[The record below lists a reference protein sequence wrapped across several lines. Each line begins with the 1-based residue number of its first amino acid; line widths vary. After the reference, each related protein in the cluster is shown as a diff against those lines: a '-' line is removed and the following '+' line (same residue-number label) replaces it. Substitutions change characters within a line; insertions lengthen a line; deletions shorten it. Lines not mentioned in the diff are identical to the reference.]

1 MSCICDLCLCLGR
14 GPAGTGPRRSQIWCL
29 LLTGPELELSPSGLV
44 GLLPLT
50 CLSLLAPQGPYLGLA
65 SSLMDPPIGLRVP
78 TEGAEKGRGQEQ
90 EAVPTMVSP
99 LLAFHHSPS

>member
-1 MSCICDLCLCLGR
+1 MSYICDLCLRLGC

-50 CLSLLAPQGPYLGLA
+50 CLSLLAPQEPHLGLA
-65 SSLMDPPIGLRVP
+65 SSLMDPPIGLGAP
-78 TEGAEKGRGQEQ
+78 TEGAEKGGGQER
-90 EAVPTMVSP
+90 EAVPTVVSP